1 MKFIDL
7 TREIN
12 NNTQVCPCDKVPVV
26 EDYDTMEE
34 EGVNVKFMKMG
45 TYTSTHID
53 APYHIS
59 KEGRNLNDFPVE
71 RFIGKGIVLDF
82 SDRGEIYEITRE
94 DIMAHAEEL
103 RQVDFAI
110 LNTGWASYYGT
121 WDFFR
126 HPYLSGDAALAL
138 VELGIKIVGTDGS
151 SADAAYGF
159 ACVDGWFPKKL
170 GKINDKY
177 GTPHYLLILFY
188 IVGLIPVVAGL
199 DIDRIANMSMMLM
212 NITTFLVVVATAR
225 LPKLLPDAWA
235 KSTFKISN
243 VALKVICYL
252 CGALLVFQNYL
263 LIEDN
268 TPEIIIGNI
277 ILLVLTFIFMVLRYK
292 SGKVKVEVS
301 WEEE

>member
-26 EDYDTMEE
+26 EDYATTEE

-45 TYTSTHID
+45 THTSTHID

-103 RQVDFAI
+103 KQVDYAI
-110 LNTGWASYYGT
+110 LNTGWAPYYGT

-159 ACVDGWFPKKL
+159 STAKRLENPTFSEILENIERENIKNDAHTALL
-170 GKINDKY
+170 GNDCLIVE
-177 GTPHYLLILFY
+177 YLCNL
-188 IVGLIPVVAGL
+188 
-199 DIDRIANMSMMLM
+199 NQ
-212 NITTFLVVVATAR
+212 
-225 LPKLLPDAWA
+225 LPKEAATYSFLP
-235 KSTFKISN
+235 
-243 VALKVICYL
+243 LKLMEADGSPVRAVCM
-252 CGALLVFQNYL
+252 
-263 LIEDN
+263 
-268 TPEIIIGNI
+268 T
-277 ILLVLTFIFMVLRYK
+277 
-292 SGKVKVEVS
+292 
-301 WEEE
+301 EE

>member
-26 EDYDTMEE
+26 EDYATTEE

-45 TYTSTHID
+45 THTSTHID

-103 RQVDFAI
+103 KQVDFAI
-110 LNTGWASYYGT
+110 LNTGWAPYYGT

-159 ACVDGWFPKKL
+159 STAKRLENPTFSEILENIERENIKNDAHTALL
-170 GKINDKY
+170 GNECLIVE
-177 GTPHYLLILFY
+177 YLCN
-188 IVGLIPVVAGL
+188 L
-199 DIDRIANMSMMLM
+199 DQ
-212 NITTFLVVVATAR
+212 
-225 LPKLLPDAWA
+225 LPKEAATYSFLP
-235 KSTFKISN
+235 
-243 VALKVICYL
+243 LKLMEADGSPVRAVCM
-252 CGALLVFQNYL
+252 
-263 LIEDN
+263 
-268 TPEIIIGNI
+268 T
-277 ILLVLTFIFMVLRYK
+277 
-292 SGKVKVEVS
+292 
-301 WEEE
+301 EE

>member
-26 EDYDTMEE
+26 EDYATTEE

-45 TYTSTHID
+45 THTSTHID
-53 APYHIS
+53 APYNIS

-94 DIMAHAEEL
+94 DIMTHAEEL
-103 RQVDFAI
+103 KQVDFAI
-110 LNTGWASYYGT
+110 LNTGWAPYYGT

-151 SADAAYGF
+151 SAYAAYGF
-159 ACVDGWFPKKL
+159 STAKRLENPTFSEILENIERENIKNDAHTALL
-170 GKINDKY
+170 GNECLIVE
-177 GTPHYLLILFY
+177 YLCN
-188 IVGLIPVVAGL
+188 L
-199 DIDRIANMSMMLM
+199 DQ
-212 NITTFLVVVATAR
+212 
-225 LPKLLPDAWA
+225 LPKEAATYSFLP
-235 KSTFKISN
+235 
-243 VALKVICYL
+243 LKLMEADGSPVRAVCM
-252 CGALLVFQNYL
+252 
-263 LIEDN
+263 
-268 TPEIIIGNI
+268 T
-277 ILLVLTFIFMVLRYK
+277 
-292 SGKVKVEVS
+292 
-301 WEEE
+301 EE

>member
-26 EDYDTMEE
+26 EDYATTEE

-45 TYTSTHID
+45 THTSTHID

-94 DIMAHAEEL
+94 DIMTHAEEL
-103 RQVDFAI
+103 KQVDFAI
-110 LNTGWASYYGT
+110 LNTGWAPYYGT

-159 ACVDGWFPKKL
+159 STAKRLENPTFSEILENIERENIKNDAHTALL
-170 GKINDKY
+170 GNECLIVE
-177 GTPHYLLILFY
+177 YLCN
-188 IVGLIPVVAGL
+188 L
-199 DIDRIANMSMMLM
+199 DQ
-212 NITTFLVVVATAR
+212 
-225 LPKLLPDAWA
+225 LPKEAATYSFLP
-235 KSTFKISN
+235 
-243 VALKVICYL
+243 LKLMEADGSPVRAVCM
-252 CGALLVFQNYL
+252 
-263 LIEDN
+263 
-268 TPEIIIGNI
+268 T
-277 ILLVLTFIFMVLRYK
+277 
-292 SGKVKVEVS
+292 
-301 WEEE
+301 EE